1 VRIKAAYQ
9 PFVFSKDAKRNVLK
23 NLAHEPI
30 PIQRANT
37 SPAMNIEPCPH
48 CYRKVIPMAD
58 GKCPSCGKKTAD
70 RTGVDPTRTLISIR
84 TGDRL
89 PLLCHNCA
97 TPTDRAKKF
106 EVVSEPQDLTLEPI
120 FGGGI
125 ARIFFSPF
133 QRLAK
138 MERIQKE
145 IHLSVVLPTC
155 RECALKIGDLTPR
168 YIDFEDRRIDIIVHT
183 DFKKAISQTR

>member
-1 VRIKAAYQ
+1 
-9 PFVFSKDAKRNVLK
+9 
-23 NLAHEPI
+23 
-30 PIQRANT
+30 
-37 SPAMNIEPCPH
+37 
-48 CYRKVIPMAD
+48 MAD

-70 RTGVDPTRTLISIR
+70 RTGIDPTRTLISIR

-89 PLLCHNCA
+89 PLICHNCA

-106 EVVSEPQDLTLEPI
+106 EVISEPQDLALEPL
-120 FGGGI
+120 FG
-125 ARIFFSPF
+125 RITGVLLRPL
-133 QRLAK
+133 RILAK
-138 MERIQKE
+138 IERAQKE

-183 DFKKAISQTR
+183 DFKKAISPNR

>member
-1 VRIKAAYQ
+1 
-9 PFVFSKDAKRNVLK
+9 
-23 NLAHEPI
+23 
-30 PIQRANT
+30 
-37 SPAMNIEPCPH
+37 
-48 CYRKVIPMAD
+48 MAD

-89 PLLCHNCA
+89 PLICHNCA

-106 EVVSEPQDLTLEPI
+106 EVVSEPQDLALEPL
-120 FGGGI
+120 FGGITGLF
-125 ARIFFSPF
+125 RPLKL
-133 QRLAK
+133 LAK

-155 RECALKIGDLTPR
+155 RECALKIGDLAPR
-168 YIDFEDRRIDIIVHT
+168 YIDFEDRRIDIVVHA
-183 DFKKAISQTR
+183 DFKKAISPTR

>member
-1 VRIKAAYQ
+1 
-9 PFVFSKDAKRNVLK
+9 
-23 NLAHEPI
+23 
-30 PIQRANT
+30 
-37 SPAMNIEPCPH
+37 
-48 CYRKVIPMAD
+48 MAD

-106 EVVSEPQDLTLEPI
+106 EVVSEPQDLALEPL
-120 FGGGI
+120 FGGI
-125 ARIFFSPF
+125 RTLLLRPLSV
-133 QRLAK
+133 LAK
-138 MERIQKE
+138 MERTQKE

-155 RECALKIGDLTPR
+155 RECAVKIGDLTPR

-183 DFKKAISQTR
+183 NFKKAISETR